1 MIWATPWAWALAA
14 LAVLPLVAHLWSRKQ
29 PRTLAFPTLRFLR
42 AASPVSRRLHRV
54 QDWPL
59 LLLRLAIM
67 MAIAAAAAGPTVAS
81 AWRDAAWRARL
92 HRVIVLDAAVP
103 AERRARIV
111 DDLRAGVA
119 SSVVIGPGEVVALLD
134 EAIAQAALASRV
146 MRTELAIVWAGD
158 RGSLSTHDVADVPR
172 SVGVRLVAVDSSTST
187 SDRDVTAGPPSVTI
201 EATPDDLA
209 TRDVLQQRVQRLR
222 LPAPTDAAVTVRW
235 PGVDPKVLA
244 ATTDAPPVSPTPTV
258 VSRALEAV
266 ASDPRVRDAADRTLA
281 GRASTAS
288 GTLTSVAD
296 DLATSLEGVSL
307 MRGWAE
313 DGRIV
318 IGLDADAT
326 SPLGWW
332 SIVAAAEALVRFE
345 KIDAAVPWTA
355 QDIARAQREPAMPE
369 TSSLPGGLDTRV
381 MWGLALG
388 LLMVEQVARRRQA
401 PPEVSDAA

>member
-14 LAVLPLVAHLWSRKQ
+14 LAVLPIVAHLWSRKQ
-29 PRTLAFPTLRFLR
+29 PRTVAFPTLRFLR

-59 LLLRLAIM
+59 LLLRLAIV

-103 AERRARIV
+103 ADRGTRIV
-111 DDLRAGVA
+111 DDLRAGAA
-119 SSVVIGPGEVVALLD
+119 SSVVVGPGEVVALLD
-134 EAIAQAALASRV
+134 EGIAQAARASRL
-146 MRTELAIVWAGD
+146 MRTELAIVWPGD
-158 RGSLSTHDVADVPR
+158 RASVSTQDVADVPR
-172 SVGVRLVAVDSSTST
+172 SVGVRLVAVESSTST
-187 SDRDVTAGPPSVTI
+187 SDRDVPAGPPSVTI
-201 EATPDDLA
+201 EATPDDLG
-209 TRDVLQQRVQRLR
+209 TRDVLQTRVQGLR
-222 LPAPTDAAVTVRW
+222 LPAPNAGPVMVRW
-235 PGVDPKVLA
+235 PGVDPRVPA
-244 ATTDAPPVSPTPTV
+244 ATKDAPTMASQ
-258 VSRALEAV
+258 ALEAV
-266 ASDPRVRDAADRTLA
+266 ASDPRVRDAADRSLD
-281 GRASTAS
+281 GRAATAS
-288 GTLTSVAD
+288 GTLTSVVD
-296 DLATSLEGVSL
+296 DLATSLEGVPL
-307 MRGWAE
+307 LRGWVD

-345 KIDAAVPWTA
+345 NIDAAAPWTA
-355 QDIARAQREPAMPE
+355 EDIARAQREPAMPE

-388 LLMVEQVARRRQA
+388 LLMIEQIARRRQV